1 MSVIYSR
8 WVGID
13 VSRDWLDLHVLPSGT
28 SYRIPYTQAEYES
41 WLQTQCDGSDEV
53 LFILESTGGL
63 EKPLHEAIERHGHGV
78 ARVNPRQV
86 KDFSRALNRAK
97 TDRLDAQTLAEYGKR
112 IEPAATPLLCEAQQ
126 ALKDLVMR
134 RRQLV
139 EMKSAEQNRLS
150 RAPQRVRQDIEA
162 HVKELQG
169 RIQVLDEEIADL
181 QSQNAEF
188 CHKAKLLTSVPGVGT
203 VTAGVCLALLP
214 ELGSLDSKRIAR
226 LVGLAP
232 LNHDSGQKSGKR
244 MISGGRS
251 QVRCA
256 LYMAAL
262 VGIQHNEVLRAF
274 YQRLLDQGKVKRVA
288 LVAVMRKLLTIL
300 NALIRTDKPWQQPEP
315 EAV

>member
-13 VSRDWLDLHVLPSGT
+13 VSRDWLDLHVLPAGT
-28 SYRIPYTQAEYES
+28 SYRIPYTEAEYEA
-41 WLQTQCDGSDEV
+41 WLETQCSACDEV

-63 EKPLHEAIERHGHGV
+63 EKPLHEAIERQGHRV

-97 TDRLDAQTLAEYGKR
+97 TDSLDAQTLAEYGR
-112 IEPAATPLLCEAQQ
+112 RMEPATTPLLCKAQQ
-126 ALKDLVMR
+126 TFRDLVSR

-150 RAPQRVRQDIEA
+150 RASERVRQDIEA
-162 HVKELQG
+162 HIEELQG
-169 RIQVLDEEIADL
+169 RIQVLDEEITAI
-181 QSQNAEF
+181 QAQNAEF
-188 CHKAKLLTSVPGVGT
+188 SHKAKLLTSVPGVGT
-203 VTAGVCLALLP
+203 VTAAVCLALLP
-214 ELGSLDSKRIAR
+214 ELGTLNAKRIAR

-262 VGIQHNEVLRAF
+262 VGIQHNAVLRAF
-274 YQRLLDQGKVKRVA
+274 YQRLLDQGKAKQVA